1 MFRQTQPAGNR
12 LDSHQSA
19 VADAAIVDALGHR
32 LDTHDF
38 AQLVAGIGIG
48 EDFRAPLPDAVGGQ
62 DIVGAEAGVSIS
74 SRS

>member
-38 AQLVAGIGIG
+38 ARRHAR
-48 EDFRAPLPDAVGGQ
+48 EPADAVGGQ